1 MSACCAAAPGV
12 PGHTGNEYCAYDCA
26 LSSGP
31 GLAAGDAPE
40 ALGAADA
47 DGPGE
52 PAGREGLTVAGDE
65 ALPASVPGASPE
77 WRADQPWTARPIPV
91 RAGTPSRATPSRPA
105 RLPGHF
111 MP

>member
-65 ALPASVPGASPE
+65 AFPASVPGASPE
-77 WRADQPWTARPIPV
+77 WRADQPWTARTMPG
-91 RAGTPSRATPSRPA
+91 RAVTASSRQ
-105 RLPGHF
+105 PGG
-111 MP
+111 PGGVPRKC